1 MIFNRTYR
9 LSTALSAEAIK
20 NRLVGSH
27 LQVHHMD
34 FEVLEKENMLRI
46 IPHAEEENG
55 VKTLPI
61 THVEFNGAGDRTRV
75 IISSKPRRIDIG
87 GPYLIVIFC
96 LFAIAGG
103 TILYFVNKNESIWPS
118 LAMML
123 AGLFVFVIFWLR
135 METGYFDYVRKI
147 KNHIKSRIQQ

>member
-9 LSTALSAEAIK
+9 YSSALTAEAIK
-20 NRLVGSH
+20 SRLVGSH

-46 IPHAEEENG
+46 IPHAEEANG

-61 THVEFNGAGDRTRV
+61 THVEFNGTGNNTKV
-75 IISSKPRRIDIG
+75 VISSKPRRIDIG

-96 LFAIAGG
+96 LFAITGG
-103 TILYFVNKNESIWPS
+103 SILYFVNENESIWPPLS
-118 LAMML
+118 MMI
-123 AGLFVFVIFWLR
+123 AGLFVFIVFWLR

-147 KNHIKSRIQQ
+147 RNHVKSTIK

>member
-9 LSTALSAEAIK
+9 YSSPLTAEAIK
-20 NRLVGSH
+20 SRLVGSH

-46 IPHAEEENG
+46 IPHAEEANG

-61 THVEFNGAGDRTRV
+61 THVEFNGAGNNTKV
-75 IISSKPRRIDIG
+75 VISSKPRRIDIG

-96 LFAIAGG
+96 LFAVAGG
-103 TILYFVNKNESIWPS
+103 TILYLVNENESIWQP
-118 LAMML
+118 LAMMIT
-123 AGLFVFVIFWLR
+123 GLFVFIVFWLR

-147 KNHIKSRIQQ
+147 RNHIKSTIK

>member
-9 LSTALSAEAIK
+9 YSSALTAEAIK
-20 NRLVGSH
+20 SRLVGSH

-46 IPHAEEENG
+46 IPHAEEANG

-61 THVEFNGAGDRTRV
+61 THVEFNGAGNNTKV
-75 IISSKPRRIDIG
+75 VISSKPRRIDIG

-96 LFAIAGG
+96 LFAVAGG
-103 TILYFVNKNESIWPS
+103 TILYLVNENESIWQP
-118 LAMML
+118 LAMMIT
-123 AGLFVFVIFWLR
+123 GLFVFIVFWLR

-147 KNHIKSRIQQ
+147 RNHIKSTIK